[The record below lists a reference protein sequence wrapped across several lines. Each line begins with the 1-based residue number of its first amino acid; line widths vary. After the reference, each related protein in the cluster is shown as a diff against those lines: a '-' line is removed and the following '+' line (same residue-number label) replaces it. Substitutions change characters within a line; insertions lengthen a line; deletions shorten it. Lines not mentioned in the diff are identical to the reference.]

1 MGYKKFKYK
10 IFKKYFEKILFR
22 SKWMYIK
29 YSDPLIQID
38 RYIEIEN
45 TNTKSERKLRNFQF
59 RRQERLISVYYSI
72 LHILLV
78 TNI

>member
-38 RYIEIEN
+38 RCIEIEKPIPKVN
-45 TNTKSERKLRNFQF
+45 ENCVIFNSGDKNVWLACIIQ
-59 RRQERLISVYYSI
+59 YYIYFS
-72 LHILLV
+72 
-78 TNI
+78 

>member
-1 MGYKKFKYK
+1 
-10 IFKKYFEKILFR
+10 
-22 SKWMYIK
+22 MYIK